1 MDREHEYKETNEAWL
16 GGKTMLY
23 TTTYHSPLG
32 KMLIAGDDVGLTG
45 LWFEGQKNYAKG
57 LSIDCKERDIAVF
70 HLAKRWLDI
79 YFSGKEP
86 DFMPPLHMVG
96 TPFELGVWQMLGKI
110 PYGKTITYGQIA
122 KEIAKQQGLMR
133 MSSQAVGGAVGRN
146 KISIMVPCH
155 RVVGAKGNLTG
166 YAGGLDR
173 KAKLLKMEKICTES
187 LLLPN

>member
-1 MDREHEYKETNEAWL
+1 
-16 GGKTMLY
+16 MLY

-32 KMLIAGDDVGLTG
+32 KMLIVSDDVGLTG

-110 PYGKTITYGQIA
+110 PYGKTITYGQIVIV
-122 KEIAKQQGLMR
+122 KYSGTI
-133 MSSQAVGGAVGRN
+133 
-146 KISIMVPCH
+146 I
-155 RVVGAKGNLTG
+155 
-166 YAGGLDR
+166 
-173 KAKLLKMEKICTES
+173 
-187 LLLPN
+187 